1 MRAMI
6 FNQASIYHLQQ
17 LELQYRRR
25 CGQRFRLSDEN
36 ARLELINKTSN
47 STDKIIQ
54 KYYRRF
60 AHELEQDLVS
70 ELISQGIISP
80 QNWH

>member
-1 MRAMI
+1 MAAMI

-25 CGQRFRLSDEN
+25 CGQRYRLSDES
-36 ARLELINKTSN
+36 ARLELINKTSA
-47 STDKIIQ
+47 STDRIIQ

-60 AHELEQDLVS
+60 AHELEPELED
-70 ELISQGIISP
+70 ELIARGVITP